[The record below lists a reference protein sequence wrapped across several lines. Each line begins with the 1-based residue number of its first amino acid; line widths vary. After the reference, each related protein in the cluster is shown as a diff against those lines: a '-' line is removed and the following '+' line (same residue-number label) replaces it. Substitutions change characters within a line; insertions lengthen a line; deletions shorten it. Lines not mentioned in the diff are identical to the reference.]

1 MLAATL
7 LGVLDVNGPAESM
20 DSNGWAVGCPIR
32 GNAASGRRREGEIT
46 VTESS
51 SDELALKR
59 QQLEQVKRDI
69 EKNLEDSRLE
79 WSRAIREGH
88 SSREEHTAFMSAYEA
103 RCSRLRELFA
113 EKWQIEREMSRQ
125 VG

>member
-1 MLAATL
+1 
-7 LGVLDVNGPAESM
+7 
-20 DSNGWAVGCPIR
+20 
-32 GNAASGRRREGEIT
+32 

-69 EKNLEDSRLE
+69 ENKLEASRLE

-88 SSREEHTAFMSAYEA
+88 SSREEHTAFMSAY
-103 RCSRLRELFA
+103 
-113 EKWQIEREMSRQ
+113 
-125 VG
+125 

>member
-20 DSNGWAVGCPIR
+20 DSNGWVVGCLIR
-32 GNAASGRRREGEIT
+32 GNAASGRRREGEI
-46 VTESS
+46 
-51 SDELALKR
+51 
-59 QQLEQVKRDI
+59 
-69 EKNLEDSRLE
+69 
-79 WSRAIREGH
+79 
-88 SSREEHTAFMSAYEA
+88 
-103 RCSRLRELFA
+103 FA

>member
-1 MLAATL
+1 
-7 LGVLDVNGPAESM
+7 
-20 DSNGWAVGCPIR
+20 
-32 GNAASGRRREGEIT
+32 

-69 EKNLEDSRLE
+69 ENNLEASRLE

-88 SSREEHTAFMSAYEA
+88 SYREEHTAFMSAYEA
-103 RCSRLRELFA
+103 RCSRLVSC
-113 EKWQIEREMSRQ
+113 SRKNGRLNGKSAARLAGAFCAYLESRLIDANQ
-125 VG
+125 ARPDRLSI